1 MPSDYLPGHV
11 YFVQGSLDGPGDVDF
26 AGEWLGFTGK
36 DTMLMFG
43 SSYPNWQLNDPRAMA
58 SSLSQRQRDRLLWR
72 NAAELYSIEIPA
84 AAAAR

>member
-1 MPSDYLPGHV
+1 
-11 YFVQGSLDGPGDVDF
+11 VDF

-58 SSLSQRQRDRLLWR
+58 SSLSQQQRDRLLWR